1 MKRLFTILFLSAFIL
16 FTSSLKAQ
24 IIFLQTFDNIP
35 GPTSGGP
42 GTFSFPAGW
51 LLANVDNNTPTIP
64 LITNAWIRT
73 DNGAGDTVA
82 VSTSDYTPPGQADD
96 WMWTPA
102 INVTAGNFTRLSWD
116 AIAIDPDFPDG
127 YEVRIMTVPP
137 TGSKGNIGNMLT
149 ASTQLFNIAA
159 ENAEWVNRTIDISS
173 YNGST
178 VYIGFRN
185 HSYNEYLLAV
195 NNVKVEKLTSLP
207 VVLVS
212 FTGIKTWAGN
222 NLKWETSQQSGIQ
235 EYQIE
240 RSSDGTHFSNIGSVK
255 ANDESSFTYQFN
267 DAAPLIGVNFYRL
280 KIVDYNG
287 ESYSEIIRI
296 TNSIKNLITLSPNP
310 AKNYVKLQT
319 NNSDILNTK
328 AKLTTIDGK
337 ILREIQIG
345 QLPYSINVSNLSKG
359 IYLLQL
365 EDKSV
370 LKIIKE

>member
-185 HSYNEYLLAV
+185 YSYNEYLLAV
-195 NNVKVEKLTSLP
+195 NNVKIEKLTSLP

-222 NLKWETSQQSGIQ
+222 NLKWETSQQNGIQ
-235 EYQIE
+235 EY
-240 RSSDGTHFSNIGSVK
+240 
-255 ANDESSFTYQFN
+255 
-267 DAAPLIGVNFYRL
+267 
-280 KIVDYNG
+280 
-287 ESYSEIIRI
+287 
-296 TNSIKNLITLSPNP
+296 
-310 AKNYVKLQT
+310 
-319 NNSDILNTK
+319 
-328 AKLTTIDGK
+328 
-337 ILREIQIG
+337 
-345 QLPYSINVSNLSKG
+345 
-359 IYLLQL
+359 
-365 EDKSV
+365 
-370 LKIIKE
+370 